1 VRHSAVEDARHCR
14 DASGLS
20 AIERL
25 LPLVARQVGCLI
37 LGAQRRAGMT
47 QCRRVRSHTWP
58 ACPLPLRQ
66 FRALIRRLWAPH
78 VAGRDRA
85 VVALDCEILGI
96 ESAAGDHPPPRAV
109 GDRRL

>member
-1 VRHSAVEDARHCR
+1 
-14 DASGLS
+14 
-20 AIERL
+20 
-25 LPLVARQVGCLI
+25 
-37 LGAQRRAGMT
+37 MT

-109 GDRRL
+109 GDRRLWGSSSLLTTRSTDAGWDVTAGVCVNHGSDGHGW